1 MDKLDCINTFISVV
15 ESGNFSK
22 AAKNLRIT
30 RNQVAQRICYLE
42 ELFKTSLFIRNTRN
56 MSVTI
61 AGKKF
66 YQHCKVIVSEFEWA
80 KNEFFYDQNYPEG
93 RLKINAPLSYSQERL
108 IPIVSNFLDQYP
120 SIKIELFLTDR
131 FLDIHEENFD
141 LNLRISEECDEIENL
156 KLSTHQRCFYA
167 TPNYFEQYGIP
178 KTIDDLKNHKILFY
192 TQPNLSTKI
201 TLRKD
206 DQNFTIYST
215 PKLTCN
221 NGEFL
226 LECCKKNQGIIFL
239 PDFIVQQDV
248 DAGNIVKC
256 LEDYQSNSLF
266 FFAVTPINYKT
277 SKNIKLFLDFLRRYY
292 LKSPTR

>member
-1 MDKLDCINTFISVV
+1 MDKIDCISTFISVV

-22 AAKNLRIT
+22 AAKNLGIS
-30 RNQVAQRICYLE
+30 RNQVAKRICYLE
-42 ELFKTSLFIRNTRN
+42 DLFKTSLFIRDTRHMN
-56 MSVTI
+56 VTI

-66 YQHCKVIVSEFEWA
+66 YQHCKIIMSEFEWA

-93 RLKINAPLSYSQERL
+93 RLTINAPLSYSQECLTNL
-108 IPIVSNFLDQYP
+108 ISNFLQQYP
-120 SIKIELFLTDR
+120 SIKIDLMLTDR
-131 FLDIHEENFD
+131 FVNLNEENFD
-141 LNLRISEECDEIENL
+141 LNLRISEDFDEVEHL

-167 TPNYFEQYGIP
+167 TPRYFEQFGIP
-178 KTIDDLKNHKILFY
+178 KTVEDLKEHNILFY

-201 TLRKD
+201 TLQKN

-226 LECCKKNQGIIFL
+226 LECCKKNQGIVFL

-256 LEDYQSNSLF
+256 LEDYQSNPLI
-266 FFAVTPINYKT
+266 FFAVTASNYKT
-277 SKNIKLFLDFLRRYY
+277 SKNIKLFLDFLRQYY
-292 LKSPTR
+292 SK

>member
-15 ESGNFSK
+15 EHGNFSK
-22 AAKNLRIT
+22 AAKNLSIT

-42 ELFKTSLFIRNTRN
+42 ELFKATLFIRDTRN

-66 YQHCKVIVSEFEWA
+66 YQHCKIIVSEFEWA

-93 RLKINAPLSYSQERL
+93 KLKINAPLSYSQERL
-108 IPIVSNFLDQYP
+108 TDIISNFLEQYP
-120 SIKIELFLTDR
+120 SIQIDLFLTDS
-131 FLDIHEENFD
+131 FLNIHEENFD
-141 LNLRISEECDEIENL
+141 LNLRISEEFDEIENL
-156 KLSTHQRCFYA
+156 KLSSHQRCFYA
-167 TPNYFEQYGIP
+167 TPAYFEKFGVP
-178 KTIDDLKNHKILFY
+178 KSIDELKNHNILFY
-192 TQPNLSTKI
+192 TQPHLSTKI
-201 TLRKD
+201 TLQQN

-226 LECCKKNQGIIFL
+226 LEFCKRHQGIIFL
-239 PDFIVQQDV
+239 PDFIVNRDF

-256 LEDYQSNSLF
+256 LEDYQSNPLI
-266 FFAVTPINYKT
+266 FFAVTPTNYKT
-277 SKNIKLFLDFLRRYY
+277 SKNIKLFLNFLKQYY
-292 LKSPTR
+292 LNHPE